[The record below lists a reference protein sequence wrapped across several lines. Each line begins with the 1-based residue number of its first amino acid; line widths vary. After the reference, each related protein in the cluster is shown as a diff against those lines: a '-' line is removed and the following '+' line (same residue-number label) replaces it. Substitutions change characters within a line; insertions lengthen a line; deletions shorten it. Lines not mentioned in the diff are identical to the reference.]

1 MINTNVCIYYWQMYC
16 NFKENKMKNKITKCN
31 KWLVGFTLVA
41 SIAFSGCDAIGGGS
55 YCDDKDGQKI
65 FTELLKEYLLKSQ
78 DLQKYIGKNQKDL
91 REYIDKVDFLYEMD
105 KEHSITNEDEKSATC
120 IVKNITIKFDKGDS
134 VVING
139 AFSDGAKTA
148 MNFLGALAGKYQLGN
163 ELSSRFI
170 YFMGYE
176 QNKKTKETRIE
187 VIAPLFSQTNILMS
201 EFFKDIPKNIID
213 YYDGTGVLIDGKR
226 KGACP
231 DGVRQTRDKNGEIA
245 FEGGC
250 ANGTKEGAWKY
261 YENGFL
267 AKEELYK
274 NGLLDKATE
283 YYPIVGKIK
292 SSYTTD
298 GNGNATL
305 RIYNKEGYIAQFVP
319 FSIDKNGNKVVN
331 GKAFAGRMFPSPGTH
346 REGFY
351 KSKLKELGIEKI
363 LEKGYCPE
371 SIIFAD
377 NFNYVEVSNGVFVL
391 GQKLSIS
398 GELEK
403 VKTEQEAFALIE
415 QKDKC
420 EVIRNDNLVL
430 AVELSRVA
438 DGVSARFYKNDE
450 EIGDLFNY
458 ESSGY
463 CTTGQCQVMFK
474 ELIDKSFYKDKIYS
488 ALESTKPKE

>member
-1 MINTNVCIYYWQMYC
+1 MYR
-16 NFKENKMKNKITKCN
+16 NFKDNKMKNKITKCN
-31 KWLVGFTLVA
+31 KWLVSFALVA
-41 SIAFSGCDAIGGGS
+41 SIAFSGCDAISGGS

-78 DLQKYIGKNQKDL
+78 DLQKFLGEKQKDL
-91 REYIDKVDFLYEMD
+91 REYIDKVDFSYEMD
-105 KEHSITNEDEKSATC
+105 KEHSVINEDEKSAAC

-134 VVING
+134 VLING
-139 AFSDGAKTA
+139 AFSDGTKKA
-148 MNFLGALAGKYQLGN
+148 MNFLGAFAGQYQLGN
-163 ELSSRFI
+163 ELSSRFT
-170 YFMGYE
+170 YFMGYK
-176 QNKKTKETRIE
+176 QNKKTKETKIE
-187 VIAPLFSQTNILMS
+187 VIAPLFSQTNILIS

-298 GNGNATL
+298 SNGNSKKIEYDEKGFIVG
-305 RIYNKEGYIAQFVP
+305 IYPY
-319 FSIDKNGNKVVN
+319 SINEKGNKVIN
-331 GKAFAGRMFPSPGTH
+331 GKAFGSFG
-346 REGFY
+346 EYGLE
-351 KSKLKELGIEKI
+351 KIEKGCGFDCEGKYAEMSNDKI
-363 LEKGYCPE
+363 VLKRDYGYS
-371 SIIFAD
+371 SIT
-377 NFNYVEVSNGVFVL
+377 G
-391 GQKLSIS
+391 
-398 GELEK
+398 
-403 VKTEQEAFALIE
+403 KTEQEIFENIN
-415 QKDKC
+415 KTPPRY
-420 EVIRNDNLVL
+420 EVVVLGNL
-430 AVELSRVA
+430 AVRINGGHRV
-438 DGVSARFYKNDE
+438 GVRIYKNDE
-450 EIGDLFNY
+450 KIGDLYHY
-458 ESSGY
+458 EYDGYKSSGY

-474 ELIDKSFYKDKIYS
+474 ELIDKSFYKDEIYS
-488 ALESTKPKE
+488 ALESAKPRE

>member
-1 MINTNVCIYYWQMYC
+1 M
-16 NFKENKMKNKITKCN
+16 TKCN
-31 KWLVGFTLVA
+31 KWLVGFALVA
-41 SIAFSGCDAIGGGS
+41 SIAFSGCDAISGSS

-91 REYIDKVDFLYEMD
+91 QEYIDKLDFSYEMD
-105 KEHSITNEDEKSATC
+105 KEHSVINEEQESAAC

-134 VVING
+134 ILING
-139 AFSDGAKTA
+139 AFSDEAKTA
-148 MNFLGALAGKYQLGN
+148 MNFLGAFAGKYQLGN

-187 VIAPLFSQTNILMS
+187 VLAPLFSQTNILIS
-201 EFFKDIPKNIID
+201 EFFKDIPRNIID

-283 YYPIVGKIK
+283 YYPIIGKIK

-298 GNGNATL
+298 SNGNSKKIEYDEKGFINE
-305 RIYNKEGYIAQFVP
+305 IYPY
-319 FSIDKNGNKVVN
+319 SKNEKGDIVVN
-331 GKAFAGRMFPSPGTH
+331 GKVFGDFSSRKYG
-346 REGFY
+346 
-351 KSKLKELGIEKI
+351 LEKI
-363 LEKGYCPE
+363 EEDCHWAGSDCRGKYAE
-371 SIIFAD
+371 M
-377 NFNYVEVSNGVFVL
+377 SNDKIVL
-391 GQKLSIS
+391 KRDYEYIKITG
-398 GELEK
+398 
-403 VKTEQEAFALIE
+403 KTEQEIFENIDKTPPNYEVVVLGNLALRMWTE
-415 QKDKC
+415 RHYG
-420 EVIRNDNLVL
+420 VN
-430 AVELSRVA
+430 ELSGISV
-438 DGVSARFYKNDE
+438 YKNDE
-450 EIGDLFNY
+450 RIGGLGLRDYYDYKRGY

-463 CTTGQCQVMFK
+463 CTTGQCQAMFK

-488 ALESTKPKE
+488 ALESAKPKE

>member
-1 MINTNVCIYYWQMYC
+1 MINTNVCICYWQMYR

-31 KWLVGFTLVA
+31 KWLVGLALVA
-41 SIAFSGCDAIGGGS
+41 SIAFSGCDAISGGS

-78 DLQKYIGKNQKDL
+78 DLQKYIDKNQKDL
-91 REYIDKVDFLYEMD
+91 QEYIDKVDFSYEMD
-105 KEHSITNEDEKSATC
+105 KEHSIINEDEKSAAC

-148 MNFLGALAGKYQLGN
+148 MNFLGAFAGQYQLGN

-170 YFMGYE
+170 YGMTYK

-201 EFFKDIPKNIID
+201 EFFKDIPRNIID

-298 GNGNATL
+298 SNGNSKKIEYDEKGFINK
-305 RIYNKEGYIAQFVP
+305 IYPYSRNEKGDI
-319 FSIDKNGNKVVN
+319 VVN
-331 GKAFAGRMFPSPGTH
+331 GKVFGDFSSG
-346 REGFY
+346 EYG
-351 KSKLKELGIEKI
+351 LEKI
-363 LEKGYCPE
+363 EENCSWRCRGKYAEISNDKIVLKRGYDGR
-371 SIIFAD
+371 SIT
-377 NFNYVEVSNGVFVL
+377 G
-391 GQKLSIS
+391 
-398 GELEK
+398 
-403 VKTEQEAFALIE
+403 KTEQEIFENIDKTPPSYEVVVLGNLALGIWE
-415 QKDKC
+415 HKSG
-420 EVIRNDNLVL
+420 VN
-430 AVELSRVA
+430 ELSGISV
-438 DGVSARFYKNDE
+438 YKNDE
-450 EIGDLFNY
+450 EIGGLSLRNYYNYKEGY

-488 ALESTKPKE
+488 ALESAKPKE

>member
-1 MINTNVCIYYWQMYC
+1 
-16 NFKENKMKNKITKCN
+16 MKSKITKCN
-31 KWLVGFTLVA
+31 KWLVGFALAA
-41 SIAFSGCDAIGGGS
+41 SIAFSGCDAISGGS

-91 REYIDKVDFLYEMD
+91 REYIDKVDFSYEMD
-105 KEHSITNEDEKSATC
+105 KEHSIINEDEKSAAC

-139 AFSDGAKTA
+139 AFSDGTKTA

-163 ELSSRFI
+163 EFSSRFI
-170 YFMGYE
+170 YFIGYE

-201 EFFKDIPKNIID
+201 EFFKDIPRNIID

-298 GNGNATL
+298 NNGN
-305 RIYNKEGYIAQFVP
+305 
-319 FSIDKNGNKVVN
+319 
-331 GKAFAGRMFPSPGTH
+331 
-346 REGFY
+346 
-351 KSKLKELGIEKI
+351 SKKIEYD
-363 LEKGYCPE
+363 EKGF
-371 SIIFAD
+371 I
-377 NFNYVEVSNGVFVL
+377 N
-391 GQKLSIS
+391 
-398 GELEK
+398 
-403 VKTEQEAFALIE
+403 
-415 QKDKC
+415 
-420 EVIRNDNLVL
+420 
-430 AVELSRVA
+430 
-438 DGVSARFYKNDE
+438 
-450 EIGDLFNY
+450 
-458 ESSGY
+458 
-463 CTTGQCQVMFK
+463 
-474 ELIDKSFYKDKIYS
+474 KIYP
-488 ALESTKPKE
+488 LL

>member
-1 MINTNVCIYYWQMYC
+1 
-16 NFKENKMKNKITKCN
+16 MKNKITKCN
-31 KWLVGFTLVA
+31 KWLVGLALVA
-41 SIAFSGCDAIGGGS
+41 SIAFSGCDAISGGS
-55 YCDDKDGQKI
+55 YCDDKDGQKL
-65 FTELLKEYLLKSQ
+65 FTQILKEYLLKNQ
-78 DLQKYIGKNQKDL
+78 DLQKFLGKKQKDL
-91 REYIDKVDFLYEMD
+91 REYIDKVDFSYEMD
-105 KEHSITNEDEKSATC
+105 KEHSIINEEQESATC
-120 IVKNITIKFDKGDS
+120 VIKNITIKFDKGDS
-134 VVING
+134 IVISG
-139 AFSDGAKTA
+139 AFSDGTKQA
-148 MNFLGALAGKYQLGN
+148 MNFLGAFAGQYQLGN

-170 YFMGYE
+170 YDMTYK

-187 VIAPLFSQTNILMS
+187 VMAPLFLQTNILIS

-231 DGVRQTRDKNGEIA
+231 DGVRQIRDKNGEIA

-274 NGLLDKATE
+274 NGLLDKWTK
-283 YYPIVGKIK
+283 YYPLTGTIESEFTK
-292 SSYTTD
+292 D

-331 GKAFAGRMFPSPGTH
+331 GKLFAGKAFPSPGFY

-351 KSKLKELGIEKI
+351 KKELEELGIEKI
-363 LEKGYCPE
+363 LEKGYCE
-371 SIIFAD
+371 DSIFAD

-430 AVELSRVA
+430 VV
-438 DGVSARFYKNDE
+438 GKVSAGFHKNDE
-450 EIGDLFNY
+450 MIGGIIHY
-458 ESSGY
+458 EKGYKSSKY

-488 ALESTKPKE
+488 ALESAKPEEQRE

>member
-1 MINTNVCIYYWQMYC
+1 
-16 NFKENKMKNKITKCN
+16 MKKCN
-31 KWLVGFTLVA
+31 KWLVGFALVA
-41 SIAFSGCDAIGGGS
+41 SIAFSGCDAISGGS

-65 FTELLKEYLLKSQ
+65 FTQILKEYLLKNQ
-78 DLQKYIGKNQKDL
+78 DLQKFLGENQKDL
-91 REYIDKVDFLYEMD
+91 REYIDKVDFSYEMD
-105 KEHSITNEDEKSATC
+105 KEHSFINEDEKSAGC

-139 AFSDGAKTA
+139 DFSDGAKAA
-148 MNFLGALAGKYQLGN
+148 MNFLGAFAGQYQLGN

-170 YFMGYE
+170 YFMNYK

-187 VIAPLFSQTNILMS
+187 VIAPLFLQTNILIS

-231 DGVRQTRDKNGEIA
+231 DGVRQIRDKNGEIA

-250 ANGTKEGAWKY
+250 TNGTKEGAWKY

-283 YYPIVGKIK
+283 YYPITGKIK

-298 GNGNATL
+298 SNGNSKKIEYDEKGFING
-305 RIYNKEGYIAQFVP
+305 IYPY
-319 FSIDKNGNKVVN
+319 SINEKGNKAIN
-331 GKAFAGRMFPSPGTH
+331 GKVFGNFSS
-346 REGFY
+346 RENGLE
-351 KSKLKELGIEKI
+351 KIEKDCGFLDCEGKYAEMSNDKI
-363 LEKGYCPE
+363 VLKRAYRG
-371 SIIFAD
+371 IIT
-377 NFNYVEVSNGVFVL
+377 G
-391 GQKLSIS
+391 
-398 GELEK
+398 
-403 VKTEQEAFALIE
+403 KTEQEIFENIN
-415 QKDKC
+415 KTPPKY
-420 EVIRNDNLVL
+420 EVVVLGNL
-430 AVELSRVA
+430 AVRISVEQHELSGISV
-438 DGVSARFYKNDE
+438 YKNDE
-450 EIGDLFNY
+450 KIGGLGFFRDYYNDKKGY
-458 ESSGY
+458 KSSKY

-488 ALESTKPKE
+488 ALESAKPEE

>member
-1 MINTNVCIYYWQMYC
+1 MPLCVI
-16 NFKENKMKNKITKCN
+16 
-31 KWLVGFTLVA
+31 
-41 SIAFSGCDAIGGGS
+41 
-55 YCDDKDGQKI
+55 
-65 FTELLKEYLLKSQ
+65 
-78 DLQKYIGKNQKDL
+78 
-91 REYIDKVDFLYEMD
+91 
-105 KEHSITNEDEKSATC
+105 
-120 IVKNITIKFDKGDS
+120 KNITIKFDKGDS
-134 VVING
+134 IVING
-139 AFSDGAKTA
+139 AFSDGAKQA
-148 MNFLGALAGKYQLGN
+148 MNFLGAFAGQYQLGN

-170 YFMGYE
+170 YGMTYK

-187 VIAPLFSQTNILMS
+187 VMAPLFLQANILMS
-201 EFFKDIPKNIID
+201 EFFKDIPRNIID

-231 DGVRQTRDKNGEIA
+231 DGVRQIRDKNGEIA

-274 NGLLDKATE
+274 NGLLDKWTK
-283 YYPIVGKIK
+283 YYPLTGTIESEFTK
-292 SSYTTD
+292 D

-305 RIYNKEGYIAQFVP
+305 RIYNKGGYIAQFVP

-331 GKAFAGRMFPSPGTH
+331 GKLFAGVSGDYRSGNY
-346 REGFY
+346 RVGFY
-351 KSKLKELGIEKI
+351 KSELKELGIEGIEKI
-363 LEKGYCPE
+363 LENGYC
-371 SIIFAD
+371 SGDSIFAD
-377 NFNYVEVSNGVFVL
+377 DTFNYVEVSNGVFML

-398 GELEK
+398 ELELGK

-430 AVELSRVA
+430 VV
-438 DGVSARFYKNDE
+438 GKVSAGFHKNDE
-450 EIGDLFNY
+450 MIGGIHY
-458 ESSGY
+458 EKGYKSSKY

-488 ALESTKPKE
+488 TLESAKPEEQRE

>member
-1 MINTNVCIYYWQMYC
+1 
-16 NFKENKMKNKITKCN
+16 MKNKTTKCN
-31 KWLVGFTLVA
+31 KWLVGLALVA
-41 SIAFSGCDAIGGGS
+41 SIAFSGCDAISGGS

-91 REYIDKVDFLYEMD
+91 QEYIDKVDFSYEMD
-105 KEHSITNEDEKSATC
+105 KEHSIINEDEKSAAC
-120 IVKNITIKFDKGDS
+120 VIKNITIKFDKGDS
-134 VVING
+134 ILING

-163 ELSSRFI
+163 ELYSRFI

-201 EFFKDIPKNIID
+201 EFFKDIPRNIID

-231 DGVRQTRDKNGEIA
+231 DGVQQTRDKNGEIA

-250 ANGTKEGAWKY
+250 ANGTREGAWKY

-292 SSYTTD
+292 FSYTTD
-298 GNGNATL
+298 SNGNSKKIEYDEKGFIDG
-305 RIYNKEGYIAQFVP
+305 IYP
-319 FSIDKNGNKVVN
+319 FSRNEKGDKVIN
-331 GKAFAGRMFPSPGTH
+331 GKVFNRS
-346 REGFY
+346 GF
-351 KSKLKELGIEKI
+351 SELEIEKCMSSTFVCHRSAKNHYAEMSNDKI
-363 LEKGYCPE
+363 VLKRAYPYN
-371 SIIFAD
+371 SIT
-377 NFNYVEVSNGVFVL
+377 G
-391 GQKLSIS
+391 
-398 GELEK
+398 
-403 VKTEQEAFALIE
+403 KTEQEIFENI
-415 QKDKC
+415 DKTPPSY
-420 EVIRNDNLVL
+420 EVIVL
-430 AVELSRVA
+430 GKLALSILIQYEYR
-438 DGVSARFYKNDE
+438 GHLSEISFYKNDE
-450 EIGDLFNY
+450 KIGYLSINY

-488 ALESTKPKE
+488 ALESAKPRE

>member
-1 MINTNVCIYYWQMYC
+1 MYR
-16 NFKENKMKNKITKCN
+16 NFKENEMKNKITKCN
-31 KWLVGFTLVA
+31 KWLVGFALVA
-41 SIAFSGCDAIGGGS
+41 SIAFSGCDAISGGS

-78 DLQKYIGKNQKDL
+78 DLQKYI
-91 REYIDKVDFLYEMD
+91 DKVDFSYEMD
-105 KEHSITNEDEKSATC
+105 KEHSIINEDEKSAAC

-170 YFMGYE
+170 YGMTYK

-187 VIAPLFSQTNILMS
+187 VLAPLFLQTNILIS

-298 GNGNATL
+298 SNGNNKKIEYDEKGFIDG
-305 RIYNKEGYIAQFVP
+305 IYP
-319 FSIDKNGNKVVN
+319 FSRNEKGDKVIN
-331 GKAFAGRMFPSPGTH
+331 GKVFSRSDFS
-346 REGFY
+346 
-351 KSKLKELGIEKI
+351 ELEIEKDCMGGTFVCHRSAKNHYAEI
-363 LEKGYCPE
+363 SNDKIVLKRAYPYN
-371 SIIFAD
+371 SIT
-377 NFNYVEVSNGVFVL
+377 G
-391 GQKLSIS
+391 
-398 GELEK
+398 
-403 VKTEQEAFALIE
+403 KTEQEIFENI
-415 QKDKC
+415 DKTPPSY
-420 EVIRNDNLVL
+420 EVIVL
-430 AVELSRVA
+430 GKLALSILFHF
-438 DGVSARFYKNDE
+438 VSKGER
-450 EIGDLFNY
+450 
-458 ESSGY
+458 
-463 CTTGQCQVMFK
+463 
-474 ELIDKSFYKDKIYS
+474 
-488 ALESTKPKE
+488 

>member
-1 MINTNVCIYYWQMYC
+1 
-16 NFKENKMKNKITKCN
+16 MKNKITKCN
-31 KWLVGFTLVA
+31 KWLVGFALVA
-41 SIAFSGCDAIGGGS
+41 SIAFSGCDAISGGS

-78 DLQKYIGKNQKDL
+78 DLQKYI
-91 REYIDKVDFLYEMD
+91 DKVDFSYEMD
-105 KEHSITNEDEKSATC
+105 KEHSIINEDEKSAAC

-170 YFMGYE
+170 YGMTYK

-187 VIAPLFSQTNILMS
+187 VLAPLFLQTNILIS

-298 GNGNATL
+298 SNGNNKKIEYDEKGFIDG
-305 RIYNKEGYIAQFVP
+305 IYP
-319 FSIDKNGNKVVN
+319 FSRNEKGDKVIN
-331 GKAFAGRMFPSPGTH
+331 GKVFSRSDFS
-346 REGFY
+346 
-351 KSKLKELGIEKI
+351 ELEIEKDCMGGTFVCHRSAKNHYAEI
-363 LEKGYCPE
+363 SNDKIVLKRAYPYN
-371 SIIFAD
+371 SIT
-377 NFNYVEVSNGVFVL
+377 G
-391 GQKLSIS
+391 
-398 GELEK
+398 
-403 VKTEQEAFALIE
+403 KTEQEIFENI
-415 QKDKC
+415 DKTPPSY
-420 EVIRNDNLVL
+420 EVIVL
-430 AVELSRVA
+430 GKLALSILFHF
-438 DGVSARFYKNDE
+438 VSKGER
-450 EIGDLFNY
+450 
-458 ESSGY
+458 
-463 CTTGQCQVMFK
+463 
-474 ELIDKSFYKDKIYS
+474 
-488 ALESTKPKE
+488 

>member
-1 MINTNVCIYYWQMYC
+1 
-16 NFKENKMKNKITKCN
+16 MKNKTTKCN
-31 KWLVGFTLVA
+31 KWLVGLALVA
-41 SIAFSGCDAIGGGS
+41 SIAFSGCDAISGGS

-91 REYIDKVDFLYEMD
+91 QEYIDKVDFSYEMD
-105 KEHSITNEDEKSATC
+105 KEHSIVNEDEKSATC

-139 AFSDGAKTA
+139 AFSDGAKKA
-148 MNFLGALAGKYQLGN
+148 MNFLGALAGQYQLGN

-170 YFMGYE
+170 YGMTYK

-187 VIAPLFSQTNILMS
+187 VLAPLFSQTNILIS

-283 YYPIVGKIK
+283 YYPLTGMIESEFAK
-292 SSYTTD
+292 D

-331 GKAFAGRMFPSPGTH
+331 GKAFAGYTFPSPGTYSV
-346 REGFY
+346 GFY
-351 KSKLKELGIEKI
+351 KNELKELGIEKI
-363 LEKGYCPE
+363 LDLDKDYCKN
-371 SIIFAD
+371 STFS
-377 NFNYVEVSNGVFVL
+377 FNYVEVSNGVFVL
-391 GQKLSIS
+391 GQRLSKEVEYKLR
-398 GELEK
+398 E

-415 QKDKC
+415 QSKEKC
-420 EVIRNDNLVL
+420 EAVRNDNLVL
-430 AVELSRVA
+430 TVRGTGDNGVYA
-438 DGVSARFYKNDE
+438 DFYKNDE
-450 EIGDLFNY
+450 QIGGLYGY
-458 ESSGY
+458 ESSKY

-488 ALESTKPKE
+488 ALESAKPEERRE